1 MNNNIDLR
9 EQTENL
15 VKLQSIQSGKKRI
28 NAMLSKVD
36 KKFSDLDR
44 ELVASRAI
52 VDKKEGDL
60 ENQRKKYREIES
72 ELNMNAPRI
81 DKSKEKLRAVKNNKE
96 YQSLLKEIEDL
107 KKQSS
112 SMEDNMLECLEQTEK
127 LEAAIKESETEF
139 QSIKEHIQHEKE
151 DVGKAAEKGK
161 LELET
166 LNAEWEQVS
175 AAVAPEILKTF
186 EKTRQ
191 LVGGVTIAPVINAVC
206 QGCHMNIP
214 PQLYNDIQR
223 FDSLKYCPSCQR
235 IIYPVVE

>member
-1 MNNNIDLR
+1 VNNNIDLR

-60 ENQRKKYREIES
+60 EIQRKKYREIES

>member
-1 MNNNIDLR
+1 VNNNIDLR

-52 VDKKEGDL
+52 VDKKEGNL

-127 LEAAIKESETEF
+127 LEAAINESATEF
-139 QSIKEHIQHEKE
+139 QSIKEHIQYEKE

-166 LNAEWEQVS
+166 LNTEWEQVS

>member
-1 MNNNIDLR
+1 
-9 EQTENL
+9 
-15 VKLQSIQSGKKRI
+15 
-28 NAMLSKVD
+28 
-36 KKFSDLDR
+36 
-44 ELVASRAI
+44 
-52 VDKKEGDL
+52 
-60 ENQRKKYREIES
+60 
-72 ELNMNAPRI
+72 
-81 DKSKEKLRAVKNNKE
+81 
-96 YQSLLKEIEDL
+96 
-107 KKQSS
+107 
-112 SMEDNMLECLEQTEK
+112 MEDNMLECLEQTEK

>member
-166 LNAEWEQVS
+166 LNTEWEQVS

>member
-28 NAMLSKVD
+28 NAMLSEVD

-52 VDKKEGDL
+52 VDKKEGGL